1 MTNPVDCAQLL
12 DDTRRDYVRLD
23 TLLGTLSEDQLTTPN
38 VNGSWSVKDNIA
50 HLSFWHCHLIA
61 NLQAVKERRES
72 PDPFPGLNTDEENE
86 IIYQQNKDRSLADA
100 QAELHATYRDV
111 VALVESMS
119 NEELNRP
126 LDWLDGQ
133 PVTASIA
140 GNTYGHYQ
148 EHIDIIER
156 WLATQTS

>member
-1 MTNPVDCAQLL
+1 MTNQVDRAQIL
-12 DDTRRDYVRLD
+12 DDIRRDYARLD

-38 VNGSWSVKDNIA
+38 VNGTWSVKDNIA
-50 HLSFWHCHLIA
+50 HLSAWHRHLIA
-61 NLQAVKERRES
+61 NLQAVKARREP
-72 PDPFPGLNTDEENE
+72 PDPWEGKNLDEINE
-86 IIYQQNKDRSLADA
+86 MLYQQSKDRSLTEV

-126 LDWLDGQ
+126 LDWLESQ
-133 PVTASIA
+133 PVSVSIA

-148 EHIDIIER
+148 EHIDIIEH
-156 WLATQTS
+156 WLATRKS

>member
-1 MTNPVDCAQLL
+1 MTNQVDRAQIL
-12 DDTRRDYVRLD
+12 DDIRRDYVRLD

-38 VNGSWSVKDNIA
+38 VNDSWSVKDNIA
-50 HLSFWHCHLIA
+50 HLSAWHRRLIA
-61 NLQAVKERRES
+61 NLQAVKERREPPKLWDS
-72 PDPFPGLNTDEENE
+72 DDLDEVNE
-86 IIYQQNKDRSLADA
+86 IIYQQSKDRSLTDV

-126 LDWLDGQ
+126 LDWLEGQ

-148 EHIDIIER
+148 EHIDIIEH
-156 WLATQTS
+156 WATRRS

>member
-1 MTNPVDCAQLL
+1 MTNQVDRAQIL
-12 DDTRRDYVRLD
+12 DDIRRDYVRLD

-38 VNGSWSVKDNIA
+38 VNDSWSVKDNIA
-50 HLSFWHCHLIA
+50 HLSAWHRRLIA
-61 NLQAVKERRES
+61 NLQAVKERRKPPDLWES
-72 PDPFPGLNTDEENE
+72 DDLDEVNA
-86 IIYQQNKDRSLADA
+86 IIYQQNKDRSLTDV

-111 VALVESMS
+111 VALIESMS

-133 PVTASIA
+133 PVSVSIA

-148 EHIDIIER
+148 EHIDIIEH
-156 WLATQTS
+156 WLATRKS

>member
-1 MTNPVDCAQLL
+1 MTNQVDRAHIL
-12 DDTRRDYVRLD
+12 DDIRRDYVRLD
-23 TLLGTLSEDQLTTPN
+23 ALFGTLSEDQLTAPN

-50 HLSFWHCHLIA
+50 HLSAWHRHLIA
-61 NLQAVKERRES
+61 NLQAVKEHREP
-72 PDPFPGLNTDEENE
+72 PDPFPGMSTDEENE
-86 IIYQQNKDRSLADA
+86 IIYQQNKDRSLTDV

-133 PVTASIA
+133 PVSASIA

-148 EHIDIIER
+148 EHIDIIEH
-156 WLATQTS
+156 WLATTQR